1 MKTALLYFLILL
13 LFAAAIPAYG
23 QVSGVTVVSDLTF
36 GDVFPGIPKEID
48 EKTPG
53 PAAEFSVTGVAG
65 SEVQI
70 DFTLPT
76 YMNYTG
82 FNMQMIFKETDCS
95 LDSSATPDQT
105 SPLYPDR
112 NPWKAITYGIG
123 SGGITIWLGGKVVP
137 RLMQQQGSYSADI
150 VITVTYIGS

>member
-1 MKTALLYFLILL
+1 MLLMLCSAVPAL
-13 LFAAAIPAYG
+13 G

-53 PAAEFSVTGVAG
+53 PAAEFAVTGVAG

-76 YMNYTG
+76 YMNNVG
-82 FNMQMIFKETDCS
+82 FNMQMIFKDTDCS

-105 SPLYPDR
+105 NPQYPDR
-112 NPWKAITYGIG
+112 NPWKPIVYGIG

-137 RLMQQQGSYSADI
+137 KLMQQQGSYSADI
-150 VITVTYIGS
+150 VLTVTYIGS